1 MDDITADL
9 IKIAKIDA
17 VPSVL
22 RIVCEMTGLRFAAVA
37 RVTGTHWAA
46 LAVRDEIAF
55 GLKAGDELD
64 LQSTI
69 CDEIRC
75 SGTGVVIDHVAE
87 HPVYRDHHTPKL
99 YGFQSYISMPIH
111 SADGRFFGTL
121 CALDPEPAQLSDP
134 GITASFRNFAQL
146 IGYQIDAQDR
156 LAEAEAAIADA
167 DRTAVLRE
175 QFIAILGHDLRNPV
189 AAIHAGTTLLEK
201 GDLDAR
207 SRNILARMKESG
219 QRITGLID
227 GLLDFARGRLGAGLI
242 LNRQITGTLAATIEQ
257 VVAEIRMVHPAR
269 EIDVQITLGD
279 AVTCDE
285 DRIAQLASNLLANA
299 LTHGDPGK
307 PVRVVAQSGDGRFAL
322 SVENHGPPIPPA
334 ALQGLF
340 QPFTQGPGGKS
351 AAGLGLG
358 LFICSEIAK
367 AHGGSLSATSNV
379 HATRF
384 TLEMPATHD

>member
-9 IKIAKIDA
+9 IKVAKIDA
-17 VPSVL
+17 IPSIL

-37 RVTGTHWAA
+37 RVTSERWMA

-55 GLKAGDELD
+55 GLEAGGELE

-75 SGTGVVIDHVAE
+75 SGAGVVIDHVDE
-87 HPVYRDHHTPKL
+87 HPVFRDHHTPKL
-99 YGFQSYISMPIH
+99 YGFQSYISTPIH
-111 SADGRFFGTL
+111 NADGRFFGTL
-121 CALDPEPAQLSDP
+121 CALDPKPARLSEP
-134 GITASFRNFAQL
+134 GILASFRNFAQL

-189 AAIHAGTTLLEK
+189 AAIQAGTTLLEN
-201 GDLDAR
+201 GELDAR
-207 SRNILARMKESG
+207 SRNIIARMKESG

-242 LNRQITGTLAATIEQ
+242 LNRQVTGTLAATIEQ

-269 EIDVQITLGD
+269 EIDVQIALGE

-299 LTHGDPGK
+299 LTHGDPDQ
-307 PVRVVAQSGDGRFAL
+307 PVRVVARSGDDRFSL
-322 SVENHGPPIPPA
+322 SVENHGPQIPPA
-334 ALQGLF
+334 ALKGLF
-340 QPFTQGPGGKS
+340 QPFTQGPGGKA

-367 AHGGSLSATSNV
+367 AHGGSLSAMSNS

-384 TLEMPATHD
+384 TLEMPATPD